1 MWNSKSCPE
10 GLPHQKNGAIASRQ
24 VPAKTV
30 PAKIEV
36 REIGLLSNR
45 DAPSW
50 RPTQAQSQKVILVHG
65 KILGKLIEA
74 KSFSGEREVFCVQ
87 RGGTD
92 RRELGRR
99 QRRGRRFGFR
109 FFCEARFLELA
120 DGSRIPLTM
129 HFGEKLFFVQR
140 IT

>member
-1 MWNSKSCPE
+1 M
-10 GLPHQKNGAIASRQ
+10 
-24 VPAKTV
+24 PAKTV
-30 PAKIEV
+30 PARTDV

-50 RPTQAQSQKVILVHG
+50 RPTQAQSQLVILVHG

-74 KSFSGEREVFCVQ
+74 KSFRGERKVFCVQ

-99 QRRGRRFGFR
+99 QRRGVYSAPGF
-109 FFCEARFLELA
+109 FTETRFLELA